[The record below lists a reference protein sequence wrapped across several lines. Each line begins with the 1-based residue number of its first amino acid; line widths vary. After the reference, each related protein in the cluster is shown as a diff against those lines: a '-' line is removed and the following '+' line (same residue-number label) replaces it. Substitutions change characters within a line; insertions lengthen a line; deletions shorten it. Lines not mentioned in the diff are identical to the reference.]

1 MDIFERYLAKINN
14 LKDDELYNDVCQKSE
29 LPPNQLRKIATEIA
43 NQIQKVDSA
52 RLWNP
57 PKHIKRICGYTTLIS
72 PINIQSVA
80 IPDYDK
86 TGTFYRLTAT
96 ECAR

>member
-1 MDIFERYLAKINN
+1 MTNCTMMFAKNQNFRLINSEN
-14 LKDDELYNDVCQKSE
+14 LPQK
-29 LPPNQLRKIATEIA
+29 LLIKYKKWILHVFGI
-43 NQIQKVDSA
+43 
-52 RLWNP
+52 P

-96 ECAR
+96 GCAR